1 MAMLALPSDGGAK
14 NGEVLGLKRT
24 LISRRGVHP
33 HEAGGGKRETGTKP
47 IERAARPSVV
57 AIPLTQHIGAS
68 CKPLVKPGD
77 KVLLGQKIGE
87 PDGFMSVAVHASV
100 SGVVKGIQPRTLPGG
115 QRADAI
121 VIESDGLDQWDPS
134 LKGAD
139 DLRDPAKLIAMIREA
154 GIVGMGGAAF
164 PTHVKLSVP
173 KDRPIDYM
181 ILNGAECEPYLSCDH
196 RVMLEETEEA
206 LDGLE
211 IAAGIVGAKRKV
223 VGIELNKPDAIEAM
237 RKAAE
242 GKGIEVR
249 ALKTKYPQGG
259 ERQMIEALTGRQ
271 VVSGKLPMDAGCVVI
286 NVSTAAAISR
296 AIRKGLPIVERV
308 VTVAGAVK
316 EPKNLRVRIGVDIE
330 SVIEQAGGAIE
341 GANKI
346 VLGGPMMGLSGYNPN
361 TPITKCIGGVLVMV
375 DRGKADRPRGNC
387 IRCGKCVAACPAGL
401 MPLDLYALSNKEFY
415 ERARDERSL
424 ADCIECG
431 CCDYVCPSK
440 LPIVHFIRVA
450 KHAVTRK

>member
-1 MAMLALPSDGGAK
+1 
-14 NGEVLGLKRT
+14 
-24 LISRRGVHP
+24 
-33 HEAGGGKRETGTKP
+33 
-47 IERAARPSVV
+47 
-57 AIPLTQHIGAS
+57 
-68 CKPLVKPGD
+68 VKPGD